1 MWKYFTAHETRR
13 WIDTYDRL
21 VEGYNNTFH
30 RSVKM
35 TPIEASKPE
44 NSSLVWYNLYGAYL
58 AAEYGQ
64 PKFKVGET
72 VRISKYKTVFDK
84 GYLPNYSEEFFKI
97 KQVKIGKPIV
107 YELEDTKG
115 EELTGIY
122 YEDEL
127 SPYDVTEETT
137 HKVAKVLGK
146 KTVKGKKYVLVK
158 YKGWPDKFNEWIPTE
173 NLTVNE

>member
-1 MWKYFTAHETRR
+1 
-13 WIDTYDRL
+13 
-21 VEGYNNTFH
+21 
-30 RSVKM
+30 M

-44 NSSLVWYNLYGAYL
+44 NSPLVWYNLYGAYL
-58 AAEYGQ
+58 AAKYGQ

-72 VRISKYKTVFDK
+72 VRILKYKTVFNK

-97 KQVKIGKPIV
+97 KQVKIGRPTV

-137 HKVAKVLGK
+137 YKVEKVLGK

-158 YKGWPDKFNEWIPTE
+158 YKGRPDKFNEWIPTE